1 MFETPIVDFRLGAE
15 RILAC
20 DIQVSR
26 SPGQPHW
33 LTIEARGR
41 RLSVSWDAER
51 GFGFGSQPAC
61 ANPSVFLRNVDD
73 AIRKAGDLLRSP
85 AVKLAA

>member
-15 RILAC
+15 KVLAC
-20 DIQVSR
+20 DIQVYR
-26 SPGQPHW
+26 SPDGPHW

-41 RLSVSWDAER
+41 RLSVSWDSER

-61 ANPSVFLRNVDD
+61 NAPSVFLRNVDD
-73 AIRKAGDLLRSP
+73 AIRRANDLLRSP
-85 AVKLAA
+85 VVKLAA